1 MVVESTIHHFLHFPL
16 FTIKRNTLLNTISQ
30 TDEKLLDSNESNL
43 MQHLLFGN
51 PLRDTKTNTEIV
63 NATINYV
70 LMKKRFDE

>member
-1 MVVESTIHHFLHFPL
+1 MVGESTIHHFLHFPL

-30 TDEKLLDSNESNL
+30 TDEKLVDSNESNL

-70 LMKKRFDE
+70 LMTKRFDE